1 MMLYECGREPWERF
15 IGILGDNSLFYR
27 PLVRMFHAQK
37 TRKTYVFLAFALK
50 SFYLICTY
58 SYYISVYIDAQTHLK
73 RMAMILKDTLICG
86 HNI

>member
-37 TRKTYVFLAFALK
+37 TRKTYVFPFALK
-50 SFYLICTY
+50 GFLFDRTY
-58 SYYISVYIDAQTHLK
+58 SYYISVYIDVQTHLK